1 MNDIF
6 IDISEVNLLK
16 KQFNDILKSYLNV
29 PISKYDNLSKDLS
42 DLFEENNIKVEFNVT
57 INKNDL
63 HDLQING
70 LTKESQLILF
80 CLGDFYK

>member
-1 MNDIF
+1 MESFQNEVHNA
-6 IDISEVNLLK
+6 IDILTK
-16 KQFNDILKSYLNV
+16 
-29 PISKYDNLSKDLS
+29 
-42 DLFEENNIKVEFNVT
+42 LFEENNIKVEFNVT